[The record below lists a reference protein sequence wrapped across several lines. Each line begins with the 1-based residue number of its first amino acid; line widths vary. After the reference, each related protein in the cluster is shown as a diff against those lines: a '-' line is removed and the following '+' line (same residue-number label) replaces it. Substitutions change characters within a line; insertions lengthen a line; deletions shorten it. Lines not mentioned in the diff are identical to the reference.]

1 MEVDKRIVRQATF
14 GLEEAP
20 AEARSSLWEAD
31 NAAGEVDD
39 ERKAVD
45 AGC

>member
-14 GLEEAP
+14 GLEGAP
-20 AEARSSLWEAD
+20 TEVLSSLWETD
-31 NAAGEVDD
+31 NAVGELDD